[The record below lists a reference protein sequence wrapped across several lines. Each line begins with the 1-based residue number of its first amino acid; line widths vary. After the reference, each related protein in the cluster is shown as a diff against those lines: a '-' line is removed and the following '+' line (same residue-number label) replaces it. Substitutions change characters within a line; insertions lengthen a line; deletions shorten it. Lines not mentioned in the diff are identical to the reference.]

1 MLHDY
6 QCRAVQCLVLIFA
19 IIYLLIDVTGY
30 NHRFHVAMAMA
41 MAIEEED
48 GWMDGRE
55 EKANRFV
62 HLLYFMDLAP
72 SLHRCHCI
80 AFHRTTRSLIFH
92 YVSFS
97 LPCPLNPSSNVIHL
111 KCNRRQWLSF
121 LIFFFI
127 IIFIFLRERET
138 SETEEE

>member
-48 GWMDGRE
+48 GWME
-55 EKANRFV
+55 ERKRLIDLSISYILWIL
-62 HLLYFMDLAP
+62 HLHSIDAIALHFIARLA
-72 SLHRCHCI
+72 R
-80 AFHRTTRSLIFH
+80 
-92 YVSFS
+92 
-97 LPCPLNPSSNVIHL
+97 
-111 KCNRRQWLSF
+111 
-121 LIFFFI
+121 
-127 IIFIFLRERET
+127 
-138 SETEEE
+138 